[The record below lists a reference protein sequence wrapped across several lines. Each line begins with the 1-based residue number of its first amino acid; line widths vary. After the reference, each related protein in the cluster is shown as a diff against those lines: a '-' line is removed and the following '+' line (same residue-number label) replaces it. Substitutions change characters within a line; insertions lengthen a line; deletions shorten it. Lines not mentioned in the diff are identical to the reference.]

1 MKKIILLF
9 ISCIMLIS
17 SCNSVSTSL
26 TDLESSTWKLL
37 ELNGIKDS
45 TFTVSSFFTMD
56 FKEGNSLFGIGV
68 CNSFFGKYEAGEN
81 GAITID
87 MKGSTMA
94 MCPENNLE
102 QSLSIVLSN
111 IDSFKIKKNKLYL
124 YEGNNNTAIFE
135 KFVKQ

>member
-1 MKKIILLF
+1 
-9 ISCIMLIS
+9 
-17 SCNSVSTSL
+17 
-26 TDLESSTWKLL
+26 
-37 ELNGIKDS
+37 
-45 TFTVSSFFTMD
+45 MD

>member
-1 MKKIILLF
+1 
-9 ISCIMLIS
+9 MLIS